1 MAREQAANASVGAVL
16 AGRYRLEQPLGEGG
30 MATVWRAFDL
40 DLEIEVAVKLA
51 QGEGMGLLAQR
62 LAREARAAGRVEHPA
77 IVRVLDAALT
87 PKGVP
92 FLVMELLHG
101 ETFGA
106 LLERGRISA
115 ARVVQLLLPIIDGLA
130 VAHEQ
135 GVVHRD
141 LKPGNVFLDV
151 RGQQLQPRL
160 VDFGIAKLADG
171 APRLTAD
178 GLALGSPSYMS
189 PEQARGEDVDFRS
202 DIWSMCVLLHRAI
215 GGSMPFKGHNTRAIL
230 DAVIEQV
237 PPPLPLGAGVDEHL
251 ARIIATGLSKEPLQ
265 RQASMRKLG
274 EQLAGWLL
282 LHGVSV
288 DACETPLMPKWLGSE
303 EPASLGERTA
313 PITRRLGPSALST
326 PPSARSAP
334 PSVRSSPS
342 SARRT
347 RARRRWMLWALA
359 GVLVAGA
366 SLALSK
372 SASREGAVAAQPVLA
387 PAEARVVLRPQPEAL
402 LTPAEVSAAAPLD
415 PTIEALESPRGGSA
429 SPSVSATRG
438 AGRPKN
444 SPARR
449 PELPF

>member
-1 MAREQAANASVGAVL
+1 
-16 AGRYRLEQPLGEGG
+16 
-30 MATVWRAFDL
+30 MATVWRAYDL
-40 DLEIEVAVKLA
+40 DLEIPVAVKLA
-51 QGEGMGLLAQR
+51 QGSGTDLLGER
-62 LAREARAAGRVEHPA
+62 LTREARAAGRIEHPA
-77 IVRVLDAALT
+77 IVRVLDAAKT
-87 PKGVP
+87 AEGVP
-92 FLVMELLHG
+92 FLVLELLDG
-101 ETFGA
+101 ETLA
-106 LLERGRISA
+106 DLLARERIGA
-115 ARVVQLLLPIIDGLA
+115 ARAVQQLLPIIDGLA

-141 LKPGNVFLDV
+141 LKPSNVFLDV
-151 RGQQLQPRL
+151 RGKTLQPRL

-215 GGSMPFKGHNTRAIL
+215 GGSVPFKGPNTRAIL

-251 ARIIATGLSKEPLQ
+251 SRIIATGLSKEPRQ

-288 DACETPLMPKWLGSE
+288 DACEAPLMPKWLGSE
-303 EPASLGERTA
+303 EPISLGERTA
-313 PITRRLGPSALST
+313 PITRRLGP
-326 PPSARSAP
+326 PARSAP
-334 PSVRSSPS
+334 PSARSVPPS
-342 SARRT
+342 TRRT

-372 SASREGAVAAQPVLA
+372 SASREGALAAQPVLA
-387 PAEARVVLRPQPEAL
+387 VAEIPVVLPSPPEAL
-402 LTPAEVSAAAPLD
+402 LTPAEASVTTPLD
-415 PTIEALESPRGGSA
+415 PALEALESPRGGS
-429 SPSVSATRG
+429 PSTSVPAVRG
-438 AGRPKN
+438 GGRPKN
-444 SPARR
+444 PPARR